1 MSVETNS
8 VEWIVGGLFIA
19 VYAYG
24 RYNTPPEN
32 RSTTTYALFS
42 VVFILY
48 VLTLWAIYMG
58 VRNHHRVVD

>member
-1 MSVETNS
+1 MLVETNS

-32 RSTTTYALFS
+32 RSTTTYTSERL
-42 VVFILY
+42 
-48 VLTLWAIYMG
+48 
-58 VRNHHRVVD
+58 N